1 MALDNEHFVRTL
13 LGLQQLSK
21 FAKPL
26 GEAGLALAWA
36 SFPEQAKREL
46 NNAAWSF
53 AAAQYLLDPEPPKEM
68 PIHVAMLRYLYRNRD
83 GVAALDWGLKP
94 DLASRMKLPGYF
106 HKPAISE
113 HERVITEGT
122 PALDGPRQSPA
133 GVLRGAL

>member
-1 MALDNEHFVRTL
+1 MALDSQHFVNTL
-13 LGLQQLSK
+13 VGLQQLSR

-26 GEAGLALAWA
+26 GEAGLMLAWA
-36 SFPEQAKREL
+36 SFPEQAKSDL
-46 NNAAWSF
+46 SNAAWTF
-53 AAAQYLLDPEPPKEM
+53 AAAQYLLDPEPPKEL
-68 PIHVAMLRYLYRNRD
+68 PVHIAMLRYVYRNRD

-106 HKPAISE
+106 HRPTVSE
-113 HERVITEGT
+113 HERLMVDGK